1 MTTEIPSKNFSTFL
15 SAMCVLLLLLL
26 TYNLL
31 MLFNI
36 QHLVC
41 ASHSICSV
49 LFLLFLLPLIHKFH
63 FFFLSRFHAVSFS
76 DVSFYFIIY
85 LHTGGLFDDDLDTQI
100 AFRYAVKKTG
110 EMSKDF
116 DNYRKLNAGKL
127 MGFLFFTISA
137 SWY

>member
-1 MTTEIPSKNFSTFL
+1 
-15 SAMCVLLLLLL
+15 MCFTLYLQCFIFA
-26 TYNLL
+26 Y
-31 MLFNI
+31 
-36 QHLVC
+36 
-41 ASHSICSV
+41 
-49 LFLLFLLPLIHKFH
+49 FLLPLIHKFH

-116 DNYRKLNAGKL
+116 DNYRKLNAGRL
-127 MGFLFFTISA
+127 MGSWFFAISA
-137 SWY
+137 SRHSSAIKIFDIRKVFITFFSLKF